1 MRRRQFI
8 TLLGGAAAW
17 PVAARAQQPDPM
29 RRIAWLMSFAE
40 SDPLAPPRVAA
51 FEGALQQFG
60 WTAGHNIRIEYR
72 WTASNPDLMRR
83 FAKELAG
90 LCPDKMRGRC

>member
-1 MRRRQFI
+1 MLGMRRREFI

-17 PVAARAQQPDPM
+17 PIAARAQQSDPM

-60 WTAGHNIRIEYR
+60 WTAGTTFGSSIAGPQATPISCG
-72 WTASNPDLMRR
+72 ASPRSWQ
-83 FAKELAG
+83 G
-90 LCPDKMRGRC
+90 LIMTLS